1 MEITK
6 KTFCTNIKNISDGLR
21 TSYIC
26 EKTGR
31 VCSKLDYSSG
41 KPLPSKLFMKN
52 GCPLMKEENEQ
63 IVEEV
68 KEEVIEA
75 PVVEAPVVEA
85 VDATEEIAESIVA
98 TVEEEKKVTQQNKPR
113 TNNYKKKK
121 SNNKK

>member
-6 KTFCTNIKNISDGLR
+6 KTFCTNIRNISDGLR

-31 VCSKLDYSSG
+31 VCPKLDYSSG

-52 GCPLMKEENEQ
+52 GCPLIKEENEQ
-63 IVEEV
+63 IIEEI
-68 KEEVIEA
+68 KEATIA
-75 PVVEAPVVEA
+75 PVVETVETTE
-85 VDATEEIAESIVA
+85 VKEEIAESIVA
-98 TVEEEKKVTQQNKPR
+98 TVEKEKKVTQQNKPK

>member
-6 KTFCTNIKNISDGLR
+6 KTFCTNIRNISDGLR

-31 VCSKLDYSSG
+31 VCPKLDYSSG

-52 GCPLMKEENEQ
+52 GCPLIKEENEQ
-63 IVEEV
+63 IIEEI
-68 KEEVIEA
+68 KEATIA
-75 PVVEAPVVEA
+75 PVVEIVEA
-85 VDATEEIAESIVA
+85 TEVKEEIAESIVA
-98 TVEEEKKVTQQNKPR
+98 TVEKEKKVTQQNKPK

>member
-6 KTFCTNIKNISDGLR
+6 KTFCTNIRNISDGLR

-31 VCSKLDYSSG
+31 VCPKLDYSSG

-52 GCPLMKEENEQ
+52 GCPLIKEENEQ
-63 IVEEV
+63 IIEEI
-68 KEEVIEA
+68 KEATIA
-75 PVVEAPVVEA
+75 PVVETVGTTEVK
-85 VDATEEIAESIVA
+85 EEIAESIVA
-98 TVEEEKKVTQQNKPR
+98 TVEKEKKVTQQNKPK

>member
-31 VCSKLDYSSG
+31 VCPKLDYSSG

-52 GCPLMKEENEQ
+52 GCPLIKEENEQ
-63 IVEEV
+63 IIEEI
-68 KEEVIEA
+68 KEAIIA
-75 PVVEAPVVEA
+75 PVVETVETTE
-85 VDATEEIAESIVA
+85 VKEEIAESIVA
-98 TVEEEKKVTQQNKPR
+98 TVEKEKKVTQQNKPK

>member
-6 KTFCTNIKNISDGLR
+6 KTFCTNIRNISDGLR

-31 VCSKLDYSSG
+31 VCPKLDYSSG

-52 GCPLMKEENEQ
+52 GCPLIKEENEQ
-63 IVEEV
+63 IIEEI
-68 KEEVIEA
+68 KEAIIV
-75 PVVEAPVVEA
+75 PVVETVE
-85 VDATEEIAESIVA
+85 TTEIKEEIAESIVA
-98 TVEEEKKVTQQNKPR
+98 TVEKEKKVTQQNKPK

>member
-6 KTFCTNIKNISDGLR
+6 KTFCTNIRNISDGLR

-31 VCSKLDYSSG
+31 VCPKLDYSSG
-41 KPLPSKLFMKN
+41 KPLPSKLFIKN
-52 GCPLMKEENEQ
+52 GCPLIKEENEQ
-63 IVEEV
+63 IIEEI
-68 KEEVIEA
+68 KEAIIA
-75 PVVEAPVVEA
+75 PVVETTEVK
-85 VDATEEIAESIVA
+85 EEIAESIVA
-98 TVEEEKKVTQQNKPR
+98 TVEKEKKVTQQNKPK

>member
-6 KTFCTNIKNISDGLR
+6 KTFCTNIKNVSDGLR

-31 VCSKLDYSSG
+31 VCPKLDYSSG

-52 GCPLMKEENEQ
+52 GCPLIKEENEQ
-63 IVEEV
+63 IIEEI
-68 KEEVIEA
+68 KEAIIA
-75 PVVEAPVVEA
+75 PVVETVETTE
-85 VDATEEIAESIVA
+85 VKEEIAESIVA
-98 TVEEEKKVTQQNKPR
+98 TVEKEKKVTQQNKPK

>member
-6 KTFCTNIKNISDGLR
+6 KTFCTNIRNISDGLR

-31 VCSKLDYSSG
+31 VCPKLDYSSG

-52 GCPLMKEENEQ
+52 GCPLMKEKSEQ

-68 KEEVIEA
+68 KEEV
-75 PVVEAPVVEA
+75 VEVPVVEA
-85 VDATEEIAESIVA
+85 VEATEEIAESIVA

>member
-6 KTFCTNIKNISDGLR
+6 KTFCTNIRNISDGLR

-31 VCSKLDYSSG
+31 VCPKLDYSSG

-52 GCPLMKEENEQ
+52 GCPLIKEENEQ
-63 IVEEV
+63 IIEEI
-68 KEEVIEA
+68 KEAIIA
-75 PVVEAPVVEA
+75 PVVETVETTE
-85 VDATEEIAESIVA
+85 VKEEIAESIVA
-98 TVEEEKKVTQQNKPR
+98 TVEKEKKVTQQNKPK

>member
-6 KTFCTNIKNISDGLR
+6 KTFCTNIKNVSDGLR

-31 VCSKLDYSSG
+31 VCPKLDYSSG

-52 GCPLMKEENEQ
+52 GCPLIKEENEQ
-63 IVEEV
+63 IIEEI
-68 KEEVIEA
+68 KEAIIV
-75 PVVEAPVVEA
+75 PVVETVE
-85 VDATEEIAESIVA
+85 TTEIKEEIAESIVA
-98 TVEEEKKVTQQNKPR
+98 TVEKEKKVTQQNKPK

>member
-6 KTFCTNIKNISDGLR
+6 KTFCTNIRNISDGLR

-31 VCSKLDYSSG
+31 VCPKLDYSSG

-52 GCPLMKEENEQ
+52 GCPLIKEENEQ
-63 IVEEV
+63 IIEEI
-68 KEEVIEA
+68 KETIIA
-75 PVVEAPVVEA
+75 PVVETVETTE
-85 VDATEEIAESIVA
+85 VKEEIAESIVA
-98 TVEEEKKVTQQNKPR
+98 TVEKEKKVTQQNKPK

>member
-31 VCSKLDYSSG
+31 VCPKLDYSSG

-52 GCPLMKEENEQ
+52 GCPLIKEENEQ
-63 IVEEV
+63 IIEEI
-68 KEEVIEA
+68 KEAIIA
-75 PVVEAPVVEA
+75 PVVETVE
-85 VDATEEIAESIVA
+85 TTEIKEEIAESIVA
-98 TVEEEKKVTQQNKPR
+98 TVEKEKKVTQQNKPK

>member
-6 KTFCTNIKNISDGLR
+6 KTFCTNIKNVSDGLR
-21 TSYIC
+21 ISYIC

-31 VCSKLDYSSG
+31 VCPKLDYSSG
-41 KPLPSKLFMKN
+41 KPLPSKLFIKN

-68 KEEVIEA
+68 KEEVIE
-75 PVVEAPVVEA
+75 
-85 VDATEEIAESIVA
+85 ATEEIAESIVA

>member
-1 MEITK
+1 MKITK
-6 KTFCTNIKNISDGLR
+6 KTFCTNIRNISDGLR

-31 VCSKLDYSSG
+31 VCPKLDYSSG

-52 GCPLMKEENEQ
+52 GCPLIKEENEQ
-63 IVEEV
+63 IIEEI
-68 KEEVIEA
+68 KEAIIA
-75 PVVEAPVVEA
+75 PVVETVETTE
-85 VDATEEIAESIVA
+85 VKEEIAESIVA
-98 TVEEEKKVTQQNKPR
+98 TVEKEKKVTQQNKPK

>member
-31 VCSKLDYSSG
+31 VCPKLDYSSG

-52 GCPLMKEENEQ
+52 GCPLIKEENEQ
-63 IVEEV
+63 IIEEI
-68 KEEVIEA
+68 KEAIIA
-75 PVVEAPVVEA
+75 PVVETVE
-85 VDATEEIAESIVA
+85 TTEIKEEIAESIVA